1 MEIELLIDTRNAMMF
16 SLLLASG
23 ALFPETPLDLPREI
37 LLCWKRLKAA
47 VRSMKAR
54 KRGRSSRSFWVID
67 MTKFEP

>member
-16 SLLLASG
+16 SLILASG
-23 ALFPETPLDLPREI
+23 ALFPEAPLGMIREVLI
-37 LLCWKRLKAA
+37 RWKRLKAA
-47 VRSMKAR
+47 VQSMKAR